1 MAKKINTEEEPQKEG
16 NKVAAPELPAEAI
29 PEMSEKIPATV
40 EDKRPVPAE
49 KTGNTEDEVADP
61 YILTILEKFPAYP
74 SLYIDRHG
82 GTYTPDTAA
91 TVRGGGVLFKN
102 PFYNELK
109 TKP

>member
-16 NKVAAPELPAEAI
+16 NKVAAPEPI
-29 PEMSEKIPATV
+29 PETSEKISATV

-49 KTGNTEDEVADP
+49 NTGNTEDEAADP
-61 YILTILEKFPAYP
+61 YILALLEKFPAYP

-91 TVRGGGVLFKN
+91 TVRGGAVLYKN

>member
-29 PEMSEKIPATV
+29 PETSEKISATV

-49 KTGNTEDEVADP
+49 NTGNTEDEAADP
-61 YILTILEKFPAYP
+61 YILALLEKFPAYP

-91 TVRGGGVLFKN
+91 TVRGGGCTLQK
-102 PFYNELK
+102 PFL
-109 TKP
+109 

>member
-1 MAKKINTEEEPQKEG
+1 MAKKINTKEEPQKEG

-29 PEMSEKIPATV
+29 PETSEKISATV

-49 KTGNTEDEVADP
+49 NTGNTEDEAADP
-61 YILTILEKFPAYP
+61 YILALLEKFPAYP

-91 TVRGGGVLFKN
+91 TVRGGAVLYKN

>member
-49 KTGNTEDEVADP
+49 NTGNTEDEVADP
-61 YILTILEKFPAYP
+61 YILTILGKFPAYP
-74 SLYIDRHG
+74 VYRQAWWNLHSGHG
-82 GTYTPDTAA
+82 GNRQR
-91 TVRGGGVLFKN
+91 RGCTLQK
-102 PFYNELK
+102 PFL
-109 TKP
+109 

>member
-49 KTGNTEDEVADP
+49 KTGNTEDEVGRP
-61 YILTILEKFPAYP
+61 VYTGPFEKIPCISVPVYRQAWWD
-74 SLYIDRHG
+74 LYSGHG
-82 GTYTPDTAA
+82 GNCQRPGCT
-91 TVRGGGVLFKN
+91 LQK
-102 PFYNELK
+102 PFL
-109 TKP
+109 

>member
-91 TVRGGGVLFKN
+91 TVRGGGCTLQK
-102 PFYNELK
+102 PFL
-109 TKP
+109 

>member
-1 MAKKINTEEEPQKEG
+1 MAKRINTEEELQKEG
-16 NKVAAPELPAEAI
+16 NKVAAPEFPAEAM
-29 PEMSEKIPATV
+29 PETSEKTPATV
-40 EDKRPVPAE
+40 EYKQPVPAG

-61 YILTILEKFPAYP
+61 YILALLKKFPAYP

-91 TVRGGGVLFKN
+91 TLRGGAVLYKN

>member
-1 MAKKINTEEEPQKEG
+1 MAKKINTEEDPQKEG

-49 KTGNTEDEVADP
+49 KTGNTEDEAADP
-61 YILTILEKFPAYP
+61 YILALLKKFPAYP

-91 TVRGGGVLFKN
+91 TVRGRAVLYKN
-102 PFYNELK
+102 PFYNGLK

>member
-1 MAKKINTEEEPQKEG
+1 
-16 NKVAAPELPAEAI
+16 
-29 PEMSEKIPATV
+29 
-40 EDKRPVPAE
+40 
-49 KTGNTEDEVADP
+49 
-61 YILTILEKFPAYP
+61 LEKFPAYP

-91 TVRGGGVLFKN
+91 TVRGGAVLYKN